1 MHKHLHVQRGI
12 MEKKDNQNQQ
22 KDNKKTLKKEA
33 KEGKATA
40 PKRTVLIIE
49 DQDAIAEAERII
61 LQDQYNVHLA
71 SDGLEGLK
79 KARAIKPD
87 AVVLDIMM
95 PHVDGFEVCKQ
106 IREDPSL
113 SHVKIVMVTSKNREH
128 DEQKGMGIG
137 ADDYIM
143 KPFEPVE
150 LLHDLKQMLG

>member
-1 MHKHLHVQRGI
+1 MHKHLHSQRGI
-12 MEKKDNQNQQ
+12 MEKKDNQQ
-22 KDNKKTLKKEA
+22 DNKNTFK
-33 KEGKATA
+33 KEGKAKTA
-40 PKRTVLIIE
+40 AKKTVLIIE

-79 KARAIKPD
+79 KVRAIRPD

-113 SHVKIVMVTSKNREH
+113 NHVKIVMVTSKNREH

-150 LLHDLKQMLG
+150 LLHVLQQMLG

>member
-1 MHKHLHVQRGI
+1 
-12 MEKKDNQNQQ
+12 MENKDSR
-22 KDNKKTLKKEA
+22 KAIK
-33 KEGKATA
+33 KEGKEDKIKTA
-40 PKRTVLIIE
+40 KRTVLIIE
-49 DQDAIAEAERII
+49 DQQAIAEAERII
-61 LQDQYNVHLA
+61 LKEQYHVHLA

-113 SHVKIVMVTSKNREH
+113 NQVKIVMVTSKNRNH
-128 DEQKGMGIG
+128 DEQKGMGLG

-143 KPFEPVE
+143 KPFEPAE
-150 LLHDLKQMLG
+150 LLHVLKQVLD

>member
-1 MHKHLHVQRGI
+1 MHRHFRCQRGT
-12 MEKKDNQNQQ
+12 MEN
-22 KDNKKTLKKEA
+22 KDNKKGLKNQKTA
-33 KEGKATA
+33 KK
-40 PKRTVLIIE
+40 TVLIIE
-49 DQDAIAEAERII
+49 DQQAIAEAERII
-61 LQDQYNVHLA
+61 LQEQYEVHLA

-79 KARAIKPD
+79 KARSIKPD

-113 SHVKIVMVTSKNREH
+113 NQVKIVMVTSKNREY
-128 DEQKGMGIG
+128 DEKKGIGLG

-150 LLHDLKQMLG
+150 LLHVLKQVLD